1 MKKLLLVDDEE
12 RMLDLLALY
21 LEPAGYICDK
31 VTKGSQA
38 IDRIQNK
45 TYDLVLLDIMM
56 PEMDGWEVCRK
67 IRERS
72 KVPIIMLTART
83 DKPDVVK
90 GLKIGADDYI
100 SKPFD
105 EKELLARIDA
115 VLRRSS
121 QNEHETIEKNGLKWD
136 PVSFQVYYQDQV
148 ISLTPKEFA
157 LLGLFLQHPN
167 QVFSRDQLLTSIWGY
182 QVETEDRTIDSHIRN
197 VRDKLRSAGFPIYDH
212 LLTVWGV
219 GYKWVWQNKK

>member
-12 RMLDLLALY
+12 RMLNLLALY
-21 LEPAGYICDK
+21 LEPAGYTCDK
-31 VTKGSQA
+31 VTRGSEA
-38 IDRIQNK
+38 VGRIQTK

-56 PEMDGWEVCRK
+56 PEMDGWEVCRQ
-67 IRERS
+67 IREVS
-72 KVPIIMLTART
+72 QVPVIMLTART
-83 DKPDVVK
+83 EKPDVVK

-105 EKELLARIDA
+105 EKELLARIAA

-121 QNEHETIEKNGLKWD
+121 QYLNETIEKNGLKWD
-136 PVSFQVYYQDQV
+136 PASFQVSYLDQSV
-148 ISLTPKEFA
+148 SMTPKEFA

-167 QVFSRDQLLTSIWGY
+167 QVFSREQLLTSIWGY

-197 VRDKLRSAGFPIYDH
+197 VRDKLRDAEFPIYDH
-212 LLTVWGV
+212 LQTVWGV
-219 GYKWVWQNKK
+219 GYKWVW